1 MQLRARTGS
10 LLLAVLVLTACQ
22 SDDAGSS
29 ESPSKHDPKGR
40 EATGEAGGKTPTSA
54 SDPTKDGNSKP
65 GTAGSDA
72 PGKADPANGDPSK
85 AETMPP
91 EPLKG
96 DTDFS
101 SADPTSTSGGG
112 PGVSRGGVATSGA
125 AGSAATTPPAAMTP
139 TQDAANAGTP
149 RTVER
154 GDIYRVLDDHRILN
168 LNGYRGLQ
176 VIDVSNVDA
185 PRIEGR
191 LAATGTPLEMYV
203 VGQRAIVL
211 MNDWQGYYGS
221 RDDIQVEKVAGGLVL
236 NVDISNRAAPK
247 LLSQAVVK
255 GSISTSRL
263 TQGGGQAA
271 LYVAANVYQDM
282 PPYTNTTLVKSFDVS
297 GDAIAE
303 KSEIDLGGYVQDVQ
317 ATDANLLLVSSI
329 DYNKAQQQS
338 QVSVIDISRAD
349 GTMVRGGSVTVRGIV
364 ENKFNMDAY
373 NGVLRVV
380 SGSTWSGTRENHLET
395 FSLDQ
400 LSAPRSLGH
409 CAFAPGDSLFATIFI
424 ENKGFFVTYL
434 RQDPFHAFSI
444 DDQGRCEEHNEFIV
458 SGWNDFLRPTLDG
471 TRLVGVGSND
481 TSGRRTIS
489 ISLYDTTNIDNPQPL
504 LARADLALDNSY
516 SEAQWDDRAFSVI
529 EGAVNAQSSNGTA
542 ETGLILVPFQG
553 YVQSEQRYVSQ
564 VQILTF
570 SARTLTRRGVM
581 DHGTAVRRSFLADT
595 TTAANLSEEELRLYN
610 IGNPDK
616 PAAKGRVE
624 VAPNYRQLFVYGD
637 YVARVHDPSMYFGWY
652 GNTNVTP
659 PAAKVEIVPR
669 SGDLEAAPIASFDVP
684 SNATLVQANKLLL
697 SITTVFDQTTANAK
711 TVDEQKWNTHI
722 DAFDLS
728 DPAKPAKRGS
738 LDTDRI
744 RPYYGYYPYPGG
756 PGPVIA
762 RGGVAI
768 DCFDCGPYPYR
779 GSPTQYVV
787 GDAVVFVLTQSAQK
801 SVGTVRRC
809 YEYAVNSQPCAI
821 TAPTPGGSSGTKT
834 PQTCSYISGNISCA
848 QYEGQAESCSGG
860 FYECPGDGSECKELD
875 PKDVATQRNCYSGEE
890 FRYWNVFGFDPLD
903 IRDPDHL
910 VLGDRVQMD
919 KQDEGT
925 TVYTDGKS
933 LYFNFQRPLQ
943 ASNDPRAMVK
953 RYFKQISFAD
963 PQHASAGKAINVPG
977 DVIAADGTT
986 IYTRDWVWEDQD
998 ARTLVARLIVD
1009 DDLAY
1014 LQASRVFNMRSVS
1027 AVELDGAGHML
1038 VSSDPAYS
1046 RYIPVVTSS
1055 TMQPQ
1060 HKLSILDAKTLEVS
1074 GETDVDTWATFQD
1087 ALNGR
1092 ALFSVSG
1099 GLLVVNVSD
1108 PTKPAAQAYFPTLA
1122 WPGQIYF
1129 DGHEAMFAGGPYGMY
1144 RFNTDVFNLLMH

>member
-1 MQLRARTGS
+1 
-10 LLLAVLVLTACQ
+10 LAALVCAACQ
-22 SDDAGSS
+22 SDGSS
-29 ESPSKHDPKGR
+29 SPSSGHERQGS
-40 EATGEAGGKTPTSA
+40 ESSGEASGDTPTSA
-54 SDPTKDGNSKP
+54 SDPSKP
-65 GTAGSDA
+65 GSSKPPTAGSDA
-72 PGKADPANGDPSK
+72 PSKPDPAKDDPAKDDPSK
-85 AETMPP
+85 PETKAP
-91 EPLKG
+91 EPLTG
-96 DTDFS
+96 DTEFS
-101 SADPTSTSGGG
+101 SADPTTTSGNGS
-112 PGVSRGGVATSGA
+112 VQTRGGVATAGAGGSGA
-125 AGSAATTPPAAMTP
+125 TAPPGAMSPNAAGDASSAGPA
-139 TQDAANAGTP
+139 

-168 LNGYRGLQ
+168 LNAYRGLQ

-191 LAATGTPLEMYV
+191 LAATGTPLELYV

-211 MNDWQGYYGS
+211 INDWQGYYGS
-221 RDDIQVEKVAGGLVL
+221 RDDVQVEKVAGGLVL

-255 GSISTSRL
+255 GSITTSRL

-271 LYVAANVYQDM
+271 LYVAANVYQDI
-282 PPYTNTTLVKSFDVS
+282 PPYSNTTLVKSFDVS

-317 ATDANLLLVSSI
+317 ATAADLLLVSSI

-349 GTMVRGGSVTVRGIV
+349 GTMMRGGSVTVRGIV

-380 SGSTWSGTRENHLET
+380 SGSSWSGTRENHLET
-395 FSLDQ
+395 FSLTQ
-400 LSAPRSLGH
+400 LSAPRSIAH

-458 SGWNDFLRPTLDG
+458 SGWNDFLRPTLGG

-481 TSGRRTIS
+481 TQGRRTIS
-489 ISLYDTTNIDNPQPL
+489 ISLYDTTNIDNPRPL

-529 EGAVNAQSSNGTA
+529 EDAVNVRSSNGTL

-570 SARTLTRRGVM
+570 SAGTLTRRGVM
-581 DHGTAVRRSFLADT
+581 DHGTAVRRSFLADA

-610 IGNPDK
+610 IGDPNK
-616 PAAKGRVE
+616 PVAKGRVE
-624 VAPNYRQLFVYGD
+624 VAPNYRQVFVYGD

-652 GNTNVTP
+652 GHANVTP

-669 SGDLEAAPIASFDVP
+669 SGDLETSTPVASFDVP

-697 SITTVFDQTTANAK
+697 TIVSVFDETTANAND
-711 TVDEQKWNTHI
+711 VSGQRWNTHI

-744 RPYYGYYPYPGG
+744 RPSYGYYPYPGG
-756 PGPVIA
+756 PIA
-762 RGGVAI
+762 TRGVAI
-768 DCFDCGPYPYR
+768 DCFDCFPYPGR
-779 GSPTQYVV
+779 GTSTQYVV
-787 GDAVVFVLTQSAQK
+787 GDAVVFVSTESAQK

-809 YEYAVNSQPCAI
+809 YEYANSLPC
-821 TAPTPGGSSGTKT
+821 TDVPTTPGKQPT
-834 PQTCSYISGNISCA
+834 QTCPYVTGGISCA
-848 QYEGQAESCSGG
+848 QYEGQAEECSGG
-860 FYECPGDGSECKELD
+860 FYECPGDGTECKELD
-875 PKDVATQRNCYSGEE
+875 PKDLGTQRNCYTGEE

-903 IRDPDHL
+903 VRDPDHL
-910 VLGDRVQMD
+910 VLGGRVQMD
-919 KQDEGT
+919 KTDEGT
-925 TVYTDGKS
+925 SVYTDGKS

-943 ASNDPRAMVK
+943 ATNDPRAMVK
-953 RYFKQISFAD
+953 RYFKEIGFAD
-963 PQHASAGKAINVPG
+963 PQHGSAGKSINVPG

-986 IYTRDWVWEDQD
+986 IYTRDWVWEEQD

-1009 DDLAY
+1009 NDRAY
-1014 LQASRVFNMRSVS
+1014 LQGSRVFNMRSVS
-1027 AVELDGAGHML
+1027 AVKLDGAGHML
-1038 VSSDPAYS
+1038 VSSEPSYS
-1046 RYIPVVTSS
+1046 RYVPVVSGAA
-1055 TMQPQ
+1055 MQPQ
-1060 HKLSILDAKTLEVS
+1060 HKLSILDAKTLDVS

-1108 PTKPAAQAYFPTLA
+1108 PAKPAAQAYFPTLA
-1122 WPGQIYF
+1122 WPSQIYF
-1129 DGHEAMFAGGPYGMY
+1129 DGHEALFAGGPYGVY
-1144 RFNTDVFNLLMH
+1144 RFNTDLFNLLMH

>member
-1 MQLRARTGS
+1 
-10 LLLAVLVLTACQ
+10 
-22 SDDAGSS
+22 
-29 ESPSKHDPKGR
+29 
-40 EATGEAGGKTPTSA
+40 
-54 SDPTKDGNSKP
+54 
-65 GTAGSDA
+65 
-72 PGKADPANGDPSK
+72 
-85 AETMPP
+85 
-91 EPLKG
+91 
-96 DTDFS
+96 
-101 SADPTSTSGGG
+101 
-112 PGVSRGGVATSGA
+112 
-125 AGSAATTPPAAMTP
+125 
-139 TQDAANAGTP
+139 
-149 RTVER
+149 
-154 GDIYRVLDDHRILN
+154 
-168 LNGYRGLQ
+168 
-176 VIDVSNVDA
+176 VIV
-185 PRIEGR
+185 
-191 LAATGTPLEMYV
+191 
-203 VGQRAIVL
+203 
-211 MNDWQGYYGS
+211 
-221 RDDIQVEKVAGGLVL
+221 
-236 NVDISNRAAPK
+236 
-247 LLSQAVVK
+247 
-255 GSISTSRL
+255 
-263 TQGGGQAA
+263 
-271 LYVAANVYQDM
+271 
-282 PPYTNTTLVKSFDVS
+282 
-297 GDAIAE
+297 
-303 KSEIDLGGYVQDVQ
+303 
-317 ATDANLLLVSSI
+317 
-329 DYNKAQQQS
+329 
-338 QVSVIDISRAD
+338 ISRAD

-373 NGVLRVV
+373 NGILRVV
-380 SGSTWSGTRENHLET
+380 SGSSWSGTRENHLET

-400 LSAPRSLGH
+400 LSAPRSIAH
-409 CAFAPGDSLFATIFI
+409 CAFAPGDSLFATIFV

-529 EGAVNAQSSNGTA
+529 EGAVNVQSSNGTA
-542 ETGLILVPFQG
+542 ETNLILVPFQG

-570 SARTLTRRGVM
+570 SDRTLTRRGVM
-581 DHGTAVRRSFLADT
+581 DHGTAVRRSFLADA
-595 TTAANLSEEELRLYN
+595 TTAANLSEEELRLFN
-610 IGNPDK
+610 IGDPNK

-624 VAPNYRQLFVYGD
+624 VAPNYRQVFVYGD

-652 GNTNVTP
+652 GNANVTP
-659 PAAKVEIVPR
+659 PPAKVEIVAR
-669 SGDLEAAPIASFDVP
+669 SGDLEGAAVASFDVP

-697 SITTVFDQTTANAK
+697 SITMVFDQSTSSAK
-711 TVDEQKWNTHI
+711 TVNDQKWNTHI

-744 RPYYGYYPYPGG
+744 RPYYGYYPYPYPGG
-756 PGPVIA
+756 PVATRG
-762 RGGVAI
+762 GGVAF
-768 DCFDCGPYPYR
+768 DCFDCYPYPGR
-779 GSPTQYVV
+779 GTATQYVV
-787 GDAVVFVLTQSAQK
+787 GDTVVFVSTESAQT

-809 YEYAVNSQPCAI
+809 YEYPVSQPCSSA
-821 TAPTPGGSSGTKT
+821 ATPPSAAGSGASVKP
-834 PQTCSYISGNISCA
+834 PQTCSYISGGVSCA
-848 QYEGQAESCSGG
+848 QYEGQPESCSGS
-860 FYECPGDGSECKELD
+860 YYACPGDGSECKELD
-875 PKDVATQRNCYSGEE
+875 PKDVDTQRNCSSGEE

-903 IRDPDHL
+903 LRDPDHL

-919 KQDEGT
+919 KTDEGT
-925 TVYTDGKS
+925 SVYTNGTS

-953 RYFKQISFAD
+953 RYFKQIGFAD

-986 IYTRDWVWEDQD
+986 IYTRDWVWEAQD

-1009 DDLAY
+1009 SDLAY
-1014 LQASRVFNMRSVS
+1014 LQASRVFDMRSVT
-1027 AVELDGAGHML
+1027 AVKLDGAGHML
-1038 VSSDPAYS
+1038 VSSDPSYS
-1046 RYIPVVTSS
+1046 RYVPVVTPAA
-1055 TMQPQ
+1055 MQPQ

-1108 PTKPAAQAYFPTLA
+1108 PAKPAAQAYFPTLA
-1122 WPGQIYF
+1122 WPGQIHF
-1129 DGHEAMFAGGPYGMY
+1129 DGHEAMFAGGPYGVY